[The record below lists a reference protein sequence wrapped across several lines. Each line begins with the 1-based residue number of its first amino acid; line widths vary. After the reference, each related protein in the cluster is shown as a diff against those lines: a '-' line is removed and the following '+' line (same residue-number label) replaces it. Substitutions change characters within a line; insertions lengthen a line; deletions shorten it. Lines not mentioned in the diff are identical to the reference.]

1 MKPVNE
7 MSLGELAAYV
17 SSHLRN
23 NGIRAILSG
32 GACVSIYSENRYQSF
47 DLDFIENIASTR
59 MRLKDVMEKI
69 GFTEYNRYYK
79 NPDTQFFVEFPP
91 GPLSVGD
98 EPAGKPFEIS
108 LDTGTLLL
116 LSPTDC
122 VKDRLSGYF
131 HWNDKPCLDQA
142 VLVAQKNPV
151 EINEIER
158 WSKNEGKADEFAKI
172 KSLLTEKPG
181 SKPDIRKRK

>member
-1 MKPVNE
+1 VKPVKE

-17 SSHLRN
+17 SSHVRN

-59 MRLKDVMEKI
+59 RKLKDVMAKI

-79 NPDTQFFVEFPP
+79 NSDTQFFVEFPP
-91 GPLSVGD
+91 GPLTVGD

-108 LDTGTLLL
+108 CDTGTLLL

-122 VKDRLSGYF
+122 VKDRLAGYY
-131 HWNDKPCLDQA
+131 HWKDKPCLDQA
-142 VLVAQKNPV
+142 VLVAQKNPI

-158 WSKNEGKADEFAKI
+158 WSKNEGKADEFAKV
-172 KSLLTEKPG
+172 KSLLTKKPG
-181 SKPDIRKRK
+181 TKPGIRKRK